1 VQVTFKSR
9 LIYFFQYKSKAF
21 FINAD
26 KLNQN
31 QTDRSVKLRGLVT
44 ERIEL
49 HHPAIGHKQ
58 KTAASPKSAGF
69 EHMKWF
75 FTPVIAP
82 MLQDRWYILVLTGV
96 CVAQLAL
103 TITGFTGWQCP
114 ILSTFGVTCPGCGL
128 TTAVVLLLKGHLSL
142 ALEAH
147 AFALPVLIA
156 LICMAVSSILPL
168 KYRLKAAG
176 RIAAVERHRGI
187 FMILLIGMVL
197 YWFVR
202 I

>member
-1 VQVTFKSR
+1 
-9 LIYFFQYKSKAF
+9 
-21 FINAD
+21 
-26 KLNQN
+26 LNQN
-31 QTDRSVKLRGLVT
+31 QAERSIKLRVLIT
-44 ERIEL
+44 RRAEWQN
-49 HHPAIGHKQ
+49 PANGHKQ
-58 KTAASPKSAGF
+58 KTAASGKSTGF
-69 EHMKWF
+69 EYMKWF

-103 TITGFTGWQCP
+103 TTTGFTGWQCP
-114 ILSTFGVTCPGCGL
+114 IRSTFGVTCPGCGL

-176 RIAAVERHRGI
+176 RIAAVERHSGI
-187 FMILLIGMVL
+187 FMILLIGMVR